1 MPSTSE
7 TGHAKNVANF
17 EDLISFCSAYG
28 ATYNPSKESLSVVKL
43 KELQTQAKEILQQ
56 VKTNKTSFDNATN
69 ARQIAFKDLKPLA
82 TKIVNALSVSGATN
96 LVVANATT
104 VNRKIQGTKAN
115 GGTKVVGTPT
125 EPNAQEPT
133 AKTISTSQQSYDSL
147 IDHFT
152 KIIETVSQE
161 SSYKPNEIELK
172 TTTLQTKL
180 TNLKTTNTDLINGY
194 TNWSNTRI
202 QRNSTLYSPLTGLVQ
217 TALDV
222 KKYVK
227 SVFGATSPQF
237 KQVSGLEFSN
247 IKDR

>member
-1 MPSTSE
+1 
-7 TGHAKNVANF
+7 
-17 EDLISFCSAYG
+17 
-28 ATYNPSKESLSVVKL
+28 
-43 KELQTQAKEILQQ
+43 LQQ
-56 VKTNKTSFDNATN
+56 VKTTKTGFDNATN

-82 TKIVNALSVSGATN
+82 TKIINALSVSGATN
-96 LVVANATT
+96 LVIANATT

-115 GGTKVVGTPT
+115 GAAKIVGTPT
-125 EPNAQEPT
+125 SPNTPEPN

-161 SSYKPNEIELK
+161 SNYKPNETELK
-172 TTTLQTKL
+172 TATLQNKL
-180 TNLKTTNTDLINGY
+180 ATLKTTNTSLINGY

-202 QRNSTLYSPLTGLVQ
+202 QRNSTLYNPLSGLVQ

-227 SVFGATSPQF
+227 SIFGATSPQY
-237 KQVSGLEFSN
+237 KQISGLEF
-247 IKDR
+247 KVQKTQ